1 LIGSALAGPKISL
14 KNASNNLLNSRF
26 SGWTL
31 RQRLQFIVTLALL
44 PVVLVSLFQGV
55 ARARFDIA
63 NIHDK
68 LVQSARTVA
77 GGDQNLLAAAEQVLR
92 AVGSLSEVRGMSGNC
107 DGVLSDTLIGVR
119 YFSNLTRIDARGNVV
134 CSAMALSKGL
144 NLADMDIFRQV
155 RTSNAMA
162 VSRELTSRVTG
173 QPVIE
178 AMLAL
183 KKADG
188 SFDGAVSIS
197 LDIHWIDYV
206 IRAANLPPG
215 AVVAVYD
222 RSGKV
227 IATNKPMVARAIAAQ
242 AQNAV
247 GGGETSTATDSRG
260 VTWRYGNA
268 ALIGNTIFVAFAM
281 GEGRLFGPTYLH
293 VGLDFLLPIL
303 MIGFAWFAIR
313 LATDRQ
319 VNQWIAYLRR
329 IAAAYRSGHYAIRSD
344 LAEAPVEFQQLGD
357 AMSEMADG
365 IQDRDR
371 RLREAVDIKTT
382 LIREIHHR
390 VKNNLQIVMSLL
402 SIQANQ
408 VKDVAAREAL
418 MQAQTRINALAL
430 VHRILNELE
439 DQSTLDI
446 SQLLDELSH
455 QIAGGMS
462 GENVRI
468 VVDVESREVSGNV
481 AVALALFTV
490 EALTNIFKHAFPGG
504 RQGVIRVSLG
514 AAPDGRLKLA
524 IADDGIGF
532 SADETG
538 KSVGSRLIK
547 TFGMQ
552 LGGVSSVRSDPGR
565 GTVVELVFPD
575 PDFTV

>member
-1 LIGSALAGPKISL
+1 M
-14 KNASNNLLNSRF
+14 
-26 SGWTL
+26 
-31 RQRLQFIVTLALL
+31 TLALL
-44 PVVLVSLFQGV
+44 PVVMVSLFQGV
-55 ARARFDIA
+55 ARARLDIA
-63 NIHDK
+63 NIHDR
-68 LVQSARTVA
+68 LVQSASTVA

-119 YFSNLTRIDARGNVV
+119 YFSNLTRIDANGNVA

-144 NLADMDIFRQV
+144 NVAEMDIFRQA
-155 RTSNAMA
+155 RTTSAMV
-162 VSRELTSRVTG
+162 VSREITSQVTG
-173 QPVIE
+173 QPVIG

-183 KKADG
+183 RRPDG
-188 SFDGAVSIS
+188 SFDGTVAIA
-197 LDIHWIDYV
+197 LDIHWIDYM
-206 IRAANLPPG
+206 IRASNLPRG

-222 RSGKV
+222 KSGKV
-227 IATNKPMVARAIAAQ
+227 IASNNPDVAEAIARQ
-242 AQNAV
+242 AVKTDDRSQADSL
-247 GGGETSTATDSRG
+247 TSSVDDSRG
-260 VTWRYGNA
+260 VSWRYGQA

-329 IAAAYRSGHYAIRSD
+329 IAAAYRSGHYAIRPD
-344 LAEAPVEFQQLGD
+344 LADAPAEFKQLGD
-357 AMSEMADG
+357 AMSDMAG
-365 IQDRDR
+365 SIQDRDR
-371 RLREAVDIKTT
+371 RLREAVDMKTI

-408 VKDVAAREAL
+408 VKDQAAKDAL
-418 MQAQTRINALAL
+418 LQAQTRINALAL

-446 SQLLDELSH
+446 SQLLDELAH

-462 GENVRI
+462 GDAVRI
-468 VVDVESREVSGNV
+468 EVDVESREVSGNV
-481 AVALALFTV
+481 AVAMALFTV
-490 EALTNIFKHAFPGG
+490 EALTNIFKHAFPG
-504 RQGVIRVSLG
+504 QSEGVIRVTLVP
-514 AAPDGRLKLA
+514 APGGKLKLA
-524 IADDGIGF
+524 IADNGVGF
-532 SADETG
+532 AMDETG
-538 KSVGSRLIK
+538 RSVGSRLIK

-552 LGGVSSVRSDPGR
+552 LGGVSTVRSDPGQ

-575 PDFTV
+575 PDLKS